1 MSKRFFITTPIYY
14 VNDKPHIG
22 HAYTTIVGDV
32 LTRFHRISQEEAF
45 FLTGTDEHGSKVAEK
60 AKQLKIPPQKL
71 CDENSQFFKQAWE
84 KLNIQYDYFVRTTDK
99 RHVDAVK
106 KLLSNLNSALINNK
120 KVIYSGSY
128 KGLYCLGCEKF
139 ITERE
144 LVDGLCPNH
153 LTKPQLVEEK
163 NYFFRLSEFLKPV
176 EKLIKEGVMKILPE
190 ERKAETLGL
199 LAQNLEDFSI
209 SREKVTWGVPLP
221 FDPLQIAY
229 VWVDALPN
237 YISAI
242 GYGDNQKE
250 FEKWWNDAQVI
261 HLMAKDILKF
271 HAVYWP
277 AMLLALGLKVPDL
290 LFIHGFFTVNGQ
302 KMSKTLG
309 NVIDPNFLVEKFGS
323 DATRYLLLT
332 QFPLGLD
339 GDIQEYRFTE
349 KYNSELANDLG
360 NLVSRVIKMISDWC
374 EGKIPHPSD
383 YDQSDNELKNLA
395 TQTPEKVMEQIYKI
409 GVTAAIDEIFKLIR
423 KANQYIEISAPWNLA
438 KNKDTKKLNTKLY
451 VSAEVL
457 RIISALVYP
466 VMPDKAL
473 QIRKMLGLSEKEIP
487 DLTKEKNWGNLKPGL
502 KIGKME
508 SLFPRMES
516 KSKSGSIYPSRQS
529 STQAERSGGTAL
541 TINGSTK
548 LIMKEEN
555 KVEENLVGIEDFQKL
570 DLRVAKVLEAEA
582 VPGATRIL
590 KLKIEVGDKQKQ
602 IVAGI
607 AEHYKPEE
615 LIGKKVVVVNN
626 MKPTTIRGVESE
638 GMILVAKDGKSMVL
652 LGTEK
657 EIETGAKI
665 S

>member
-32 LTRFHRISQEEAF
+32 VARFHKINQEEAF
-45 FLTGTDEHGSKVAEK
+45 FLTGTDEHGTKVAET
-60 AKQLKIPPQKL
+60 AKQLKKSPQQL
-71 CDENSQFFKQAWE
+71 CDENSQLFKQTWE
-84 KLNIQYDYFVRTTDK
+84 KLNIQYDYFVRTTEK
-99 RHVDAVK
+99 RHIEAVK
-106 KLLSNLNSALINNK
+106 KLLSNLNTAQFNNQ
-120 KVIYSGSY
+120 KVVYPGSY
-128 KGLYCLGCEKF
+128 KGLYCTGCEKF
-139 ITERE
+139 ITEKE
-144 LVDGLCPNH
+144 LKDGLCPNH

-176 EKLIKEGVMKILPE
+176 EKLIKEGKLKILPE
-190 ERKAETLGL
+190 ERKAETVGL

-209 SREKVTWGVPLP
+209 SREKVTWGIPLP
-221 FDPLQIAY
+221 FDPVQIAY

-242 GYGDNQKE
+242 GYGDNPKE
-250 FEKWWNDAQVI
+250 FEKWWDEAQVI

-277 AMLLALGLKVPDL
+277 AMLLALGIKVPDL

-302 KMSKTLG
+302 KMSKSLG
-309 NVIDPNFLVEKFGS
+309 NVIDPNFLVEKFGP

-339 GDIQEYRFTE
+339 GDIQESRFTE

-374 EGKIPHPSD
+374 EGRIPNPSD

-409 GVTAAIDEIFKLIR
+409 GVTSAIDEIFKLIR

-451 VSAEVL
+451 ASVEVL
-457 RIISALVYP
+457 RIISVLIYP

-473 QIRKMLGLSEKEIP
+473 QVRKMLGLSEKEIP

-508 SLFPRMES
+508 SLFPRIQIEP
-516 KSKSGSIYPSRQS
+516 KKET
-529 STQAERSGGTAL
+529 ST
-541 TINGSTK
+541 
-548 LIMKEEN
+548 M
-555 KVEENLVGIEDFQKL
+555 EENLVGIEDFQKL

-626 MKPTTIRGVESE
+626 MKPTTIRGVQSE
-638 GMILVAKDGKSMVL
+638 GMILVAKDGKGMVL

>member
-22 HAYTTIVGDV
+22 HAYTTIVADV
-32 LTRFHRISQEEAF
+32 LSRFHKINQEEAF
-45 FLTGTDEHGSKVAEK
+45 FLTGTDEHGTKVAET
-60 AKQLKIPPQKL
+60 AKQLKKSPQQL
-71 CDENSQFFKQAWE
+71 CDENSQLFKQVWE
-84 KLNIQYDYFVRTTDK
+84 KLNIQYDYFIRTTEK
-99 RHVDAVK
+99 RHIETVK
-106 KLLSNLNSALINNK
+106 KLLNNLNTAQINNQ
-120 KVIYSGSY
+120 KVVYPGSY
-128 KGLYCLGCEKF
+128 KGLYCIGCEKF
-139 ITERE
+139 ITEKE
-144 LVDGLCPNH
+144 LKDGLCPNH

-209 SREKVTWGVPLP
+209 SREKVTWGIPLP
-221 FDPLQIAY
+221 FDPQQIAY

-250 FEKWWNDAQVI
+250 FEKWWNGAQVI

-277 AMLLALGLKVPDL
+277 AMLLALGLKIPDL

-309 NVIDPNFLVEKFGS
+309 NVIDPNFLVEKFGP

-339 GDIQEYRFTE
+339 GDIQESRFTE

-374 EGKIPHPSD
+374 EGKIPSPTD
-383 YDQSDNELKNLA
+383 YDQSDNELKSLA

-409 GVTAAIDEIFKLIR
+409 GVTSAIDENFKLIR

-438 KNKDTKKLNTKLY
+438 KNKETKKLNTKLY
-451 VSAEVL
+451 ASAEVL
-457 RIISALVYP
+457 RIISVLIYP
-466 VMPDKAL
+466 VMPGKAL
-473 QIRKMLGLSEKEIP
+473 QIRNMLGLSEKDIP

-502 KIGKME
+502 EIGKME
-508 SLFPRMES
+508 SLFPRMQQE
-516 KSKSGSIYPSRQS
+516 K
-529 STQAERSGGTAL
+529 
-541 TINGSTK
+541 
-548 LIMKEEN
+548 KEAITM
-555 KVEENLVGIEDFQKL
+555 EENLIGLEDFQKL
-570 DLRVAKVLEAEA
+570 DLRVAKILEAEA

-615 LIGKKVVVVNN
+615 LVGKKIVVVNN
-626 MKPTTIRGVESE
+626 MKPTTIRGVQSE
-638 GMILVAKDGKSMVL
+638 GMILVAKDGKGMVL

-657 EIETGAKI
+657 DVDSGAKI

>member
-1 MSKRFFITTPIYY
+1 MAKRFFITTPIYY

-22 HAYTTIVGDV
+22 HAYTTIIADV
-32 LTRFHRISQEEAF
+32 LTRFHKINQEETF
-45 FLTGTDEHGSKVAEK
+45 FLTGTDEHGTKVAEA
-60 AKQLKIPPQKL
+60 AKQLKKSPQQL
-71 CDENSQFFKQAWE
+71 CDENSQLFKRVWE
-84 KLNIQYDYFVRTTDK
+84 KLNIQYDYFIRTTEK
-99 RHVDAVK
+99 RHIEAVK
-106 KLLSNLNSALINNK
+106 KLLNNLNTAQINSQ
-120 KVIYSGSY
+120 KVIYPGSY
-128 KGLYCLGCEKF
+128 KGLYCIGCEKF
-139 ITERE
+139 ITEKE
-144 LVDGLCPNH
+144 LKVGLCPNH
-153 LTKPQLVEEK
+153 LTKPQVVQEK

-176 EKLIKEGVMKILPE
+176 EKLIKEGAMKILPE

-242 GYGDNQKE
+242 GYGDNPQE
-250 FEKWWNDAQVI
+250 FDKWWNDSQVI

-277 AMLLALGLKVPDL
+277 AMLLALGLKIPDL

-339 GDIQEYRFTE
+339 GDIQESRFTE

-374 EGKIPHPSD
+374 EGKIPNPSD
-383 YDQSDNELKNLA
+383 YDDKDNELKNLGSN
-395 TQTPEKVMEQIYKI
+395 TPKKVMEHIYQI
-409 GVTAAIDEIFKLIR
+409 GVTGAIDEIFKLIR
-423 KANQYIEISAPWNLA
+423 KTNQYIEISAPWNLA
-438 KNKDTKKLNTKLY
+438 KNKESKKLNTKLY
-451 VSAEVL
+451 VAAEVL
-457 RIISALVYP
+457 RIISSLIYP
-466 VMPDKAL
+466 VMPNKAL
-473 QIRKMLGLSEKEIP
+473 QIRKMLGLSDKEVP
-487 DLTKEKNWGNLKPGL
+487 DLTEEKNWGNLKPGL
-502 KIGKME
+502 EIGKME

-516 KSKSGSIYPSRQS
+516 KTKSGNLTKESI
-529 STQAERSGGTAL
+529 A
-541 TINGSTK
+541 
-548 LIMKEEN
+548 M
-555 KVEENLVGIEDFQKL
+555 EENLVGIEDFQKL

-582 VPGATRIL
+582 VPGTSRLL
-590 KLKIEVGDKQKQ
+590 KLKVEVGDKQKQ

-615 LIGKKVVVVNN
+615 LVGKKVVVVNN

-638 GMILVAKDGKSMVL
+638 GMILVAKDGKGMVL

>member
-32 LTRFHRISQEEAF
+32 VARFHKINQEETF
-45 FLTGTDEHGSKVAEK
+45 FLTGTDEHGTKVAETAIK
-60 AKQLKIPPQKL
+60 LNKTPQQL
-71 CDENSQFFKQAWE
+71 CDENSQLFKQVWE
-84 KLNIQYDYFVRTTDK
+84 KLNIRYDYFIRTTEK
-99 RHVDAVK
+99 RHIEAVK
-106 KLLSNLNSALINNK
+106 KLLTNLNTAQINNM
-120 KVIYSGSY
+120 KVIYTGSY
-128 KGLYCLGCEKF
+128 KGLYCVGCEKF
-139 ITERE
+139 ITEKE
-144 LVDGLCPNH
+144 LKEGLCPIH
-153 LTKPQLVEEK
+153 LTKPQVVEEK

-199 LAQNLEDFSI
+199 LAQNLDDFSI
-209 SREKVTWGVPLP
+209 SREKVTWGIPLP
-221 FDPLQIAY
+221 FDPAQIAY

-242 GYGDNQKE
+242 GYGDNPKE
-250 FEKWWNDAQVI
+250 FEKWWNNSQVI

-277 AMLLALGLKVPDL
+277 AMLLTVGLKVPDL

-309 NVIDPNFLVEKFGS
+309 NVIDPNFLVEKFGP

-339 GDIQEYRFTE
+339 GDIQESRFTE

-360 NLVSRVIKMISDWC
+360 NLVSRVIKMIADWC
-374 EGKIPHPSD
+374 EGKIPNPSD

-395 TQTPEKVMEQIYKI
+395 TQTPDKVMEQIYKI
-409 GVTAAIDEIFKLIR
+409 GITGAIDEIFKLIR
-423 KANQYIEISAPWNLA
+423 KANQYIEVSAPWNLA
-438 KNKDTKKLNTKLY
+438 KNKESKKLNTKLY

-457 RIISALVYP
+457 RIISVLIYP
-466 VMPDKAL
+466 VMPGKAL

-502 KIGKME
+502 EIGKME

-516 KSKSGSIYPSRQS
+516 KSKSGN
-529 STQAERSGGTAL
+529 L
-541 TINGSTK
+541 TNGSIS
-548 LIMKEEN
+548 LAIKEKN
-555 KVEENLVGIEDFQKL
+555 TMEENLVGIEDFQKL

-615 LIGKKVVVVNN
+615 LVGKKVVVVNN

-638 GMILVAKDGKSMVL
+638 GMILVAKDGKGMVL
-652 LGTEK
+652 LGMEK

>member
-22 HAYTTIVGDV
+22 HAYTTIIGDV
-32 LTRFHRISQEEAF
+32 LARFHKINQEETF
-45 FLTGTDEHGSKVAEK
+45 FLTGTDEHGSKVAET
-60 AKQLKIPPQKL
+60 AKQLKKSPQQL
-71 CDENSQFFKQAWE
+71 CDENSQFFKTAWK
-84 KLNIQYDYFVRTTDK
+84 KLNIQYDYFVRTTEK
-99 RHVDAVK
+99 RHIDAVK
-106 KLLSNLNSALINNK
+106 KLLTNLNSAQFNNT
-120 KVIYSGSY
+120 KVIYPGTY

-139 ITERE
+139 ITEKE

-153 LTKPQLVEEK
+153 LTKPQVVEEK

-176 EKLIKEGVMKILPE
+176 EKLIREGQLKILPS
-190 ERKAETLGL
+190 ERKSETLGL
-199 LAQNLEDFSI
+199 LAQKLEDFSI

-242 GYGDNQKE
+242 GYGDNPKE
-250 FEKWWNDAQVI
+250 FEKWWDNSQVI
-261 HLMAKDILKF
+261 HLMAKEILKF
-271 HAVYWP
+271 HTVYWP
-277 AMLLALGLKVPDL
+277 AMLLAVGVKVPDV

-309 NVIDPNFLVEKFGS
+309 NVIDPNFLVEKFGP

-339 GDIQEYRFTE
+339 GDIQESRFTE

-374 EGKIPHPSD
+374 EEKIPSPSD
-383 YDQSDNELKNLA
+383 YDQSDNELKSLA
-395 TQTPEKVMEQIYKI
+395 SQTPDKVMELISQIS
-409 GVTAAIDEIFKLIR
+409 VTSAIDEIFKLIR

-438 KNKDTKKLNTKLY
+438 KNKETTKLNTKLY

-457 RIISALVYP
+457 RIISTLIYP
-466 VMPDKAL
+466 VMPNKAL
-473 QIRKMLGLSEKEIP
+473 QIRKMLGLSDKEIP
-487 DLTKEKNWGNLKPGL
+487 DLTKEKNWGNLKPGIQ
-502 KIGKME
+502 IGKME
-508 SLFPRMES
+508 SLFPRMEL
-516 KSKSGSIYPSRQS
+516 KSKNRDTKNGSISL
-529 STQAERSGGTAL
+529 A
-541 TINGSTK
+541 INGSAALT
-548 LIMKEEN
+548 MKEEN

-615 LIGKKVVVVNN
+615 LVGKKVVVVNN
-626 MKPTTIRGVESE
+626 MKPTTIRGVQSE
-638 GMILVAKDGKSMVL
+638 GMLLVAKDGKSFVL
-652 LGTEK
+652 LSVEK
-657 EIETGAKI
+657 EIDSGTKI

>member
-1 MSKRFFITTPIYY
+1 MPKRFFITTPIYY

-32 LTRFHRISQEEAF
+32 LARFHKINQEETF
-45 FLTGTDEHGSKVAEK
+45 YLTGTDEHGTKVAET
-60 AKQLKIPPQKL
+60 AKQLKKSPQQL
-71 CDENSQFFKQAWE
+71 CDENSQLFKQVWE
-84 KLNIQYDYFVRTTDK
+84 KLNIQYDYFVRTTDR
-99 RHVDAVK
+99 RHMEAVK
-106 KLLSNLNSALINNK
+106 KLLTNLNSAQIHNQ
-120 KVIYSGSY
+120 KVVYPGSY
-128 KGLYCLGCEKF
+128 KGLYCIGCEKF
-139 ITERE
+139 ITEKE

-153 LTKPQLVEEK
+153 LTKPQVVEEK
-163 NYFFRLSEFLKPV
+163 NYFFKLSEFLKPV
-176 EKLIKEGVMKILPE
+176 EKLIKEEKMKILPE

-199 LAQNLEDFSI
+199 LSQNLEDFSI
-209 SREKVTWGVPLP
+209 SREKVTWGIPLP
-221 FDPLQIAY
+221 FDTLQIAY

-242 GYGDNQKE
+242 GYGDNPKE
-250 FEKWWNDAQVI
+250 FEKWWNDSQVI

-277 AMLLALGLKVPDL
+277 AMLLAVGVKVPDL

-302 KMSKTLG
+302 KMSKSLG
-309 NVIDPNFLVEKFGS
+309 NVIDPNFLVEKFGP

-339 GDIQEYRFTE
+339 GDIQESRFTE

-374 EGKIPHPSD
+374 EGKIPQPSD
-383 YDQSDNELKNLA
+383 YDNTDNDLKNLA
-395 TQTPEKVMEQIYKI
+395 SQTPYKVMEQIDKI
-409 GVTAAIDEIFKLIR
+409 GVTSAIDEIFKLIR
-423 KANQYIEISAPWNLA
+423 KANQFIEISAPWNLA
-438 KNKDTKKLNTKLY
+438 KNEETKKLNTKLY

-457 RIISALVYP
+457 RIISALIYP
-466 VMPDKAL
+466 VMPNKAL
-473 QIRKMLGLSEKEIP
+473 QIRKMLGLSDKEIP
-487 DLTKEKNWGNLKPGL
+487 DLTKEKIWGNLKPGL
-502 KIGKME
+502 EIGKME

-516 KSKSGSIYPSRQS
+516 KSKTANITKESI
-529 STQAERSGGTAL
+529 
-541 TINGSTK
+541 K
-548 LIMKEEN
+548 M
-555 KVEENLVGIEDFQKL
+555 EENLVGIEDFQKL

-582 VPGATRIL
+582 VPGTTRIL

-615 LIGKKVVVVNN
+615 LVGKKVVVVNN
-626 MKPTTIRGVESE
+626 MKPTTIRGVQSE
-638 GMILVAKDGKSMVL
+638 GMLLVAKDGKGMVL

>member
-22 HAYTTIVGDV
+22 HAYTTIVADV
-32 LTRFHRISQEEAF
+32 LTRFHKINQEEAF
-45 FLTGTDEHGSKVAEK
+45 FLTGTDEHGTKVAET
-60 AKQLKIPPQKL
+60 AKKLNKTPQQL
-71 CDENSQFFKQAWE
+71 CDENSQLFKQVWE
-84 KLNIQYDYFVRTTDK
+84 KLNIQYDYFIRTTDK
-99 RHVDAVK
+99 RHIEAVK
-106 KLLSNLNSALINNK
+106 KLLTNLNSAQFNNQ
-120 KVIYSGSY
+120 KVVYPGSY
-128 KGLYCLGCEKF
+128 KGLYCIGCEKF
-139 ITERE
+139 ITEKE
-144 LVDGLCPNH
+144 LKDGLCPNH

-176 EKLIKEGVMKILPE
+176 EKLIKEGGMKILPE
-190 ERKAETLGL
+190 ERRAETLGL

-209 SREKVTWGVPLP
+209 SREKVTWGIPLP
-221 FDPLQIAY
+221 FDPVQIAY

-242 GYGDNQKE
+242 GYGDNPKE
-250 FEKWWNDAQVI
+250 FEKWWNGAQVI

-277 AMLLALGLKVPDL
+277 AMLLALGLKIPDL

-309 NVIDPNFLVEKFGS
+309 NVIDPNFLVEKFGP

-339 GDIQEYRFTE
+339 GDIQESRFTE

-374 EGKIPHPSD
+374 EGKIPNPSD
-383 YDQSDNELKNLA
+383 YDNTDNELKNLA
-395 TQTPEKVMEQIYKI
+395 SQTPGKVMEQIYKI
-409 GVTAAIDEIFKLIR
+409 GVTGAIDEIFKLIR

-438 KNKDTKKLNTKLY
+438 KNKESKKLNTKLY

-457 RIISALVYP
+457 RIISVLIYP
-466 VMPDKAL
+466 VMPGKAL
-473 QIRKMLGLSEKEIP
+473 QIRKMLGLSDKEIP
-487 DLTKEKNWGNLKPGL
+487 DLTEEKNWGNLNPGL

-508 SLFPRMES
+508 SLFPRMELKT
-516 KSKSGSIYPSRQS
+516 KS
-529 STQAERSGGTAL
+529 
-541 TINGSTK
+541 GSTK
-548 LIMKEEN
+548 LTMKEEN
-555 KVEENLVGIEDFQKL
+555 TMEENLVGIEDFQKL

-615 LIGKKVVVVNN
+615 LVGKKVVVVNN
-626 MKPTTIRGVESE
+626 MKPTTIRGVQSE
-638 GMILVAKDGKSMVL
+638 GMLLVAKDGKSMVL